1 MQIIPV
7 LFRRIYDTPAYV
19 ALIPSLAVILDYSL
33 TFFLA
38 ENTGMILQWEA
49 SPLVRFAVAHNI
61 IAVYL
66 VAIVLFYY
74 GAAYAV
80 LRILRPTRYYQYGV
94 VLVLLVSV
102 THVLGGMSWQ
112 FRNAWYWMASSPSQ
126 FYPLLLPSVCLDTLS
141 SGRNICPR
149 KLRLSIVSIVIRV
162 EYI

>member
-112 FRNAWYWMASSPSQ
+112 FRNAWYSDGIFTLSVLSIIIA
-126 FYPLLLPSVCLDTLS
+126 VCLFGYAFIRQEHLS
-141 SGRNICPR
+141 T
-149 KLRLSIVSIVIRV
+149 
-162 EYI
+162 

>member
-1 MQIIPV
+1 MQIIPI

-19 ALIPSLAVILDYSL
+19 AIIPSLAVILDYSF

-61 IAVYL
+61 MAVYL

-80 LRILRPTRYYQYGV
+80 LRMLRPTWYYPYGV
-94 VLVLLVSV
+94 GLVLLVSV
-102 THVLGGMSWQ
+102 THVLGGLSWQ
-112 FRNAWYWMASSPSQ
+112 FRNMWYSEGIFALSFLSIIIA
-126 FYPLLLPSVCLDTLS
+126 VCLFGYAFIRQEHLS
-141 SGRNICPR
+141 T
-149 KLRLSIVSIVIRV
+149 
-162 EYI
+162 

>member
-80 LRILRPTRYYQYGV
+80 LRILRPTRYYQYRRCPGTSCECYPCAGRDVMAIQECV
-94 VLVLLVSV
+94 VLGWHL
-102 THVLGGMSWQ
+102 H
-112 FRNAWYWMASSPSQ
+112 
-126 FYPLLLPSVCLDTLS
+126 PLSFIHYYC
-141 SGRNICPR
+141 
-149 KLRLSIVSIVIRV
+149 RLSVWIRFHPAGTFV
-162 EYI
+162 HVNSDSQ